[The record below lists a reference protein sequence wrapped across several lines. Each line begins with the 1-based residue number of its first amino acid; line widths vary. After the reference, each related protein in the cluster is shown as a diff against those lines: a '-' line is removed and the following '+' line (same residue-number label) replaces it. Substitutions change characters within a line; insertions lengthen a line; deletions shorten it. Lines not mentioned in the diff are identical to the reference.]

1 MKGGKRMNKDKVIAE
16 AIQTLNRSE
25 NSEEAKIES
34 LIEYY
39 EDQKN
44 VLLNYRQRQAVK
56 MVYANNLSII
66 VGGPGTGKSTIL
78 DIVLC
83 IAKHEDKQI
92 LLAAPTGK
100 AAQRMEEST
109 GYSAKTIHDHLSYDG
124 QRFNQNYLDADLIV
138 IDEASM
144 IDTEVGCALLKAIPE
159 KARVVFVGDNRQL
172 PPVGDG
178 NVFSDMCQTTAIH
191 KTFLNQVMRQ
201 DDDSSIAI
209 NAARIRRNNPDIIF
223 DDNFQFIEKENS
235 EEIAKEVLER
245 FIELSQQSS
254 CLVLSPYKRKTV
266 TGTDEINKMIVEEMK
281 KGAANHVVLDDKFF
295 FNGERVIFSR
305 NMKKEGFNVKNGE
318 TGVLHIDRHKNLTF
332 INDDSGEEKPIDIS
346 DDQLISEMAPGYAL
360 TIHKSQGSE
369 AKNVIIIVDE
379 QHKNMMSLNLLY
391 TAITRA
397 KKKVLLIGSK
407 QVFEAVVKKGFPPM
421 PHSTLLEYLKNI
433 R

>member
-1 MKGGKRMNKDKVIAE
+1 MNKDKLIAE

-25 NSEEAKIES
+25 DSEEAKLED
-34 LIEYY
+34 LIEFY
-39 EDQKN
+39 EDKN
-44 VLLNYRQRQAVK
+44 QVLLNYRQRKAVK
-56 MVYANNLSII
+56 MVFQNNLSII

-83 IAKHEDKQI
+83 IAKHEDKKI

-109 GYSAKTIHDHLSYDG
+109 GFPAKTIHDHLGYDG
-124 QRFNQNYLDADLIV
+124 QRFNQNHLDADLIV

-144 IDTEVGCALLKAIPE
+144 IDTEVGCALLKAIPK

-201 DDDSSIAI
+201 DGESSIAI
-209 NAARIRRNNPDIIF
+209 NAARIRRNNPDIVF
-223 DDNFQFIEKENS
+223 DENFVFVEKDTS
-235 EEIAKEVLER
+235 EAIAEEVMSR
-245 FIELSQQSS
+245 FIELSQKSS
-254 CLVLSPYKRKTV
+254 CLILSPYRSKTV
-266 TGTDEINKMIVEEMK
+266 TGTDQLNKMIVREIK
-281 KGAANHVVLDDKFF
+281 KGAANHVVLDGKFF

-305 NMKKEGFNVKNGE
+305 NMKRDKLSVKNGE
-318 TGVLHIDRHKNLTF
+318 TGVIKIDKNKNITF
-332 INDDSGEEKPIDIS
+332 INDDTKEEKNIDINDES
-346 DDQLISEMAPGYAL
+346 LVSEMEPGYAL

-369 AKNVIIIVDE
+369 AANVIIVIDKK
-379 QHKNMMSLNLLY
+379 HKNMMTLNLLY

-397 KKKVLLIGSK
+397 KKKVVLIGSRAA
-407 QVFEAVVKKGFPPM
+407 FDECIKKGFPKVPK
-421 PHSTLLEYLKNI
+421 TALRGYLEEI
-433 R
+433 